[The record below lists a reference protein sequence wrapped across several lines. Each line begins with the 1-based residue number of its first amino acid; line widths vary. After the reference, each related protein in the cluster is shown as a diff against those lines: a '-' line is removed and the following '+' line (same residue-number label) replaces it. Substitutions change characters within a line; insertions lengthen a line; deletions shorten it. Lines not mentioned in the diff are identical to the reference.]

1 MALRDLD
8 LAADIDFMVDDAGV
22 PVIIGDVS
30 GFGIFD
36 ENSLEGAALFGLEV
50 QKRATTLLVRSGQ
63 FPDLYKFCPVS
74 VQIDGETRRFKTD
87 DSQLQDD
94 GSLTLLLLS
103 RRTT

>member
-8 LAADIDFMVDDAGV
+8 LVADIDAMLDDAGV
-22 PVIIGDVS
+22 PVTIGDVS

-36 ENSLEGAALFGLEV
+36 ENSLEGAALFGLDA
-50 QKRATTLLVRSGQ
+50 QKRATTLLVRSGK

-74 VQIDGETRRFKTD
+74 VRIDGETRRFKAD

-94 GSLTLLLLS
+94 GATTLLLLS
-103 RRTT
+103 RRTS